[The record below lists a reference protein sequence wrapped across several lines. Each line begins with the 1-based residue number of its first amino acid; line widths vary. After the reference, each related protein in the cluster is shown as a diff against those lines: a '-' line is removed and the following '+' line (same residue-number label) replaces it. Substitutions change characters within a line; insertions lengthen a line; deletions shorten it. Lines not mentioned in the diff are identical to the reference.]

1 VWYGA
6 RVRPP
11 VTPPGRAVDGS
22 SCQGRRC
29 RRSYRISTYAA

>member
-11 VTPPGRAVDGS
+11 VMPPGRAVDRS
-22 SCQGRRC
+22 SCQG